1 MNEEG
6 TWTKAM
12 STGYF
17 LHLNLWFLKNFSR
30 RASLTVLHFLIRKT
44 EMLRFSLK
52 MSVRPCNMRRYNLS
66 LITLTLR

>member
-30 RASLTVLHFLIRKT
+30 RASLTVLLPYQKDRNVTF
-44 EMLRFSLK
+44 FSK
-52 MSVRPCNMRRYNLS
+52 NVSS
-66 LITLTLR
+66 TL